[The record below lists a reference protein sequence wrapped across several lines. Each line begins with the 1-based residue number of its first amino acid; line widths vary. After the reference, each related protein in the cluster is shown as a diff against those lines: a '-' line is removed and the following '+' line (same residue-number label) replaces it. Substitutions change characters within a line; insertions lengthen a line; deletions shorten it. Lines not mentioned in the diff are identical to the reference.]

1 MQIVGEA
8 IVKIVDILKISPST
22 TIRVADLGCSVGPN
36 TFFAMENILEAIELK
51 CQNQGLDS
59 QIPEFQVFF
68 NDFSTLFASLSPSQ
82 KTDIT
87 LLGWFQ
93 HSYSPLPIFTL
104 STPLNGFQTC
114 QRSSSKQ
121 KVVARSSTEFEY
133 RALAHTTAEA
143 TWLQTLL
150 KELLVPSSVITLG
163 QLESIS
169 CVLLSVFAL
178 SVKYQYTVD
187 KDFNN

>member
-1 MQIVGEA
+1 M
-8 IVKIVDILKISPST
+8 LCNM
-22 TIRVADLGCSVGPN
+22 GCSVGPN
-36 TFFAMENILEAIELK
+36 TFAVQNILEAIELK
-51 CQNQGLDS
+51 CQNQRLNS

-68 NDFSTLFASLSPSQ
+68 NDFSTLFASLPPSQ

-104 STPLNGFQTC
+104 SNPPTQLNGFQTC
-114 QRSSSKQ
+114 QRSSSTQ

-133 RALAHTTAEA
+133 RALAHTTAEV